1 MPKFFRRSSTK
12 SYDLLSGFSFYV
24 PGIGGTL
31 VLLAMLLAGACLGN
45 LVTALLMFF
54 TDIGTAND
62 YGMLLSYPVMFLPV
76 LSGDVPSAHVVC
88 FIPEQEES
96 VLRSRICAGQQSFRE
111 AERLGGGSYGRRSDP
126 CREHD
131 NRPGSICAASDA

>member
-45 LVTALLMFF
+45 LVTALL
-54 TDIGTAND
+54 I
-62 YGMLLSYPVMFLPV
+62 
-76 LSGDVPSAHVVC
+76 
-88 FIPEQEES
+88 IPEQEES

-131 NRPGSICAASDA
+131 NRPGSICVASDA